1 MWWIDIRAPG
11 VPRIRRSSGT
21 TDKQAAQELH
31 DRVKA
36 DLWRSTKRGED
47 PDHTFDEAALGM
59 LTLAEGQRDYETKV
73 RHVMYWRAAL

>member
-1 MWWIDIRAPG
+1 MRKNPSSGIWWIDIRAPG

-36 DLWRSTKRGED
+36 DLWRSTKLGEE
-47 PDHTFDEAALGM
+47 PDHTFDEAAL
-59 LTLAEGQRDYETKV
+59 
-73 RHVMYWRAAL
+73 